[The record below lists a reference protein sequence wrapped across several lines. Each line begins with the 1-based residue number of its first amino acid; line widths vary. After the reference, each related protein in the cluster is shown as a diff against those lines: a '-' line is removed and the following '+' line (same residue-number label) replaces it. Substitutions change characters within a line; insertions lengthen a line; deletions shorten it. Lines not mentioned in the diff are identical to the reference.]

1 MSIYRRNL
9 LLNNYKNLDKY
20 ILNVTSVSPS
30 PFDGDNLDTV
40 LSFSISTG
48 NRGCYVICGGQT
60 RFIGPNIENAT
71 YTLEYD
77 NTITDDIIFCGTIL
91 KVASIEIEVG
101 SDDYRAGWIINEI
114 VKWPSYNKATY
125 AQQFAHQTLSY
136 DIIIPENI
144 KDLINLPFYSAAFPN
159 SSNKGQ
165 LILHNNIENI
175 EALHQN
181 PYANSTSQC
190 FANAVLENDIFSI
203 NNIAVETRYAYG
215 NTTKKEY
222 IMPSNIKRIA
232 NFLFAN
238 FSLIWSGYTHVA
250 SVILNEGLE
259 EIGEKAFYACSGLTT
274 ITIPSTVKK
283 IKDLAWARTD
293 GSMNISSVTFN
304 QVANM
309 QVELPTAG
317 YSTGMFYVKT
327 AREMTIYTDNETI
340 KNYNWSADNITATI
354 LHLDGTAWEV

>member
-9 LLNNYKNLDKY
+9 LLNNYKNMDTY
-20 ILNVTSVSPS
+20 ILNVTSVSPY
-30 PFDGDNLDTV
+30 DGGTNLDTV

-48 NRGCYVICGGQT
+48 DRGCYVICGGQT
-60 RFIGPNIENAT
+60 RFIIPNMENET
-71 YTLEYD
+71 ITLEYD
-77 NTITDDIIFCGTIL
+77 NTITDNIIFRGTIL
-91 KVASIEIEVG
+91 KVASAEIDLG
-101 SDDYRAGWIINEI
+101 SGGPYREGWIINEI

-125 AQQFAHQTLSY
+125 AQQFAYQDLSY
-136 DIIIPENI
+136 DIVIPEHI
-144 KDLINLPFYSAAFPN
+144 IELTNLPFYSASFPE
-159 SSNKGQ
+159 SGNKGQ
-165 LILHNNIENI
+165 LILHNNMENI

-181 PYANSTSQC
+181 SSATRTSQC
-190 FANAVLENDIFSI
+190 FSNAVLENDIFSI

-232 NFLFAN
+232 NFLFAYGG
-238 FSLIWSGYTHVA
+238 LVWAGYTYVD

-259 EIGEKAFYACSGLTT
+259 EIGERAFYACSGLTT

-304 QVANM
+304 QAANM
-309 QVELPTAG
+309 QIELPTAG
-317 YSTGMFYVKT
+317 SSTGMFYVKT

-340 KNYNWSADNITATI
+340 KNYNWNADNITATI